1 MNEYY
6 YGIKADKI
14 ITPFGFVQMKL
25 NDKPIEFIYKQD
37 SHEWNGTCYI
47 FFRLY
52 VDLAKYKIHDEIIC
66 TIDNR
71 IFEHFYSDE
80 YFSSAYIENKDY
92 FLAVGVYDSEENG
105 YHPPFEHCFESYD
118 CDNGASAWVFDNPRN
133 YRENYTRYFRTTIA
147 WLLESGEFSHS
158 GSGEK
163 RQFWSKEK
171 SQHIR

>member
-147 WLLESGEFSHS
+147 WLP
-158 GSGEK
+158 
-163 RQFWSKEK
+163 K
-171 SQHIR
+171 SIDGYDDIIDVLIDNFPINQSTK